1 MNNLKPKIH
10 IILSLLLTLT
20 SISAFS
26 ESMYIDDTLLVPIRS
41 GESTSYRIIHKGI
54 SSGTKVEILG
64 HSQESGYSKILT
76 PGGIEGYLPTRYLSA
91 EPIAKIK
98 LEQATKTLTKLQQ
111 EYEKLQIVF
120 NELKSE
126 HQSLSKNYKETEQSL
141 DKNIQELS
149 HIRSVSADALNL
161 DQRNRE
167 LRENNEQLR
176 NELELLQ
183 TDNSRLKEKAES
195 NMMFVGGGLVLL
207 GVILALLIPMIKPSK
222 KSDSWA

>member
-1 MNNLKPKIH
+1 
-10 IILSLLLTLT
+10 
-20 SISAFS
+20 
-26 ESMYIDDTLLVPIRS
+26 MYIDDTLLVPIRS

>member
-1 MNNLKPKIH
+1 
-10 IILSLLLTLT
+10 
-20 SISAFS
+20 
-26 ESMYIDDTLLVPIRS
+26 MYIDDTLLVPIRS
-41 GESTSYRIIHKGI
+41 GESTSYRIVHKGI
-54 SSGTKVEILG
+54 SSGTKVEIIE
-64 HSQESGYSKILT
+64 HSKESGYSKILT
-76 PGGIEGYLPTRYLSA
+76 PGGIEGYLPTRYLTA

-98 LEQATKTLTKLQQ
+98 LEQATKTLTNLKQ
-111 EYEKLQIVF
+111 EHEKLQTAF
-120 NELKSE
+120 NELQSK
-126 HQSLSKNYKETEQSL
+126 HQSLSKNHKETEQSL

-149 HIRSVSADALNL
+149 HIRSISDDALNL

-167 LRENNEQLR
+167 LREENEQLR
-176 NELELLQ
+176 NKLELLQ

>member
-1 MNNLKPKIH
+1 MNNLKPKIQ

>member
-1 MNNLKPKIH
+1 MPKIH
-10 IILSLLLTLT
+10 LILSFLLSLT
-20 SISAFS
+20 SLSAFS

-41 GESTSYRIIHKGI
+41 GESTSYRIVHKGI
-54 SSGTKVEILG
+54 SSGTKVEILE
-64 HSQESGYSKILT
+64 HNKESGYSKILT
-76 PGGIEGYLPTRYLSA
+76 PGGIEGYLPTRYLVA

-98 LEQATKTLTKLQQ
+98 LEQANKDLTKLRQ
-111 EYEKLQIVF
+111 EHEKLQQTYS
-120 NELKSE
+120 ELKSE
-126 HQSLSKNYKETEQSL
+126 HQSLSKNFKETEQSL
-141 DKNIQELS
+141 DKNVQELS
-149 HIRSVSADALNL
+149 HIRSVSSNALTL

-195 NMMFVGGGLVLL
+195 NMMLVGGALVLL

-222 KSDSWA
+222 KNDSWA